1 MVDTIITGLIVALVS
16 GITILAFK
24 YKKVF
29 DQVFDTFLIILGL
42 IFIGLFIW
50 NIAIEYG
57 FTKMLK
63 YIDLNKLEIIKKDL
77 PYFPIGSTYIGLI
90 YISIQIYLR
99 VLKYLTNFIKDD
111 DKK

>member
-1 MVDTIITGLIVALVS
+1 MILALIS

-29 DQVFDTFLIILGL
+29 DKVFDKLLIILVL

-63 YIDLNKLEIIKKDL
+63 YIDLNKLEIIKTDL
-77 PYFPIGSTYIGLI
+77 PYFPIRNIYLCLI
-90 YISIQIYLR
+90 FISIQIYLHL
-99 VLKYLTNFIKDD
+99 LKYLTSFIEDNI
-111 DKK
+111 KK